1 MTRIQGI
8 RWIALTAV
16 IIALS
21 FAMGAHGIWTGEPWG
36 VTR

>member
-8 RWIALTAV
+8 RWIALAAV

-21 FAMGAHGIWTGEPWG
+21 FAMGAHGIWTGELWP
-36 VTR
+36 VVR